1 MPCKCP
7 EMNPVLTEPC
17 LHCVLLPCSSGETWA
32 VPLNSV
38 AQVLARGEVR
48 SERLRWRDRELP
60 VYAPAAAEQSGG
72 IYAVM
77 LGLDDLAGDF
87 WAISLRNQA
96 LVYLPLTEADT
107 TELAKDGS
115 VSVDALAVFA
125 VAGAS
130 CVVPDLGALQL
141 SLHAALPDFS
151 R

>member
-7 EMNPVLTEPC
+7 EMKPVPTEPC

-38 AQVLARGEVR
+38 AEVVARGEVR
-48 SERLRWRDRELP
+48 SERLRWRGRELP
-60 VYAPAAAEQSGG
+60 VYAPGAVEQSGG
-72 IYAVM
+72 VYAVM

-87 WAISLRNQA
+87 WAISLRNHA
-96 LVYLPLTEADT
+96 LVYLPLTEADI
-107 TELAKDGS
+107 TELAGDGR
-115 VSVDALAVFA
+115 VTADALAVFT
-125 VAGAS
+125 VAGEA

-141 SLHAALPDFS
+141 SLHAAPLNPP

>member
-1 MPCKCP
+1 
-7 EMNPVLTEPC
+7 
-17 LHCVLLPCSSGETWA
+17 
-32 VPLNSV
+32 
-38 AQVLARGEVR
+38 
-48 SERLRWRDRELP
+48 
-60 VYAPAAAEQSGG
+60 
-72 IYAVM
+72 M